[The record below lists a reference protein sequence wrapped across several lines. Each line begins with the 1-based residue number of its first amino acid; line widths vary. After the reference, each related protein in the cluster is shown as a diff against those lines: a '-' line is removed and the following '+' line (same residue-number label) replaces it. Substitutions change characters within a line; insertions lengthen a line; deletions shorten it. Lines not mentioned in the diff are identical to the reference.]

1 MHGRRAIF
9 RPLLLPPLAAA
20 AARARSGRA
29 WGPRARH
36 SRRGTTLW
44 CATAHRRS
52 TRRTRLC
59 ALWWRIPAL
68 RPWFVS
74 RSPRLMADASSG
86 LERQQLS
93 VAERIQ
99 IRRESKNEL
108 TALWLCGSVAL
119 WLCGCIPLL
128 LLLCGA
134 RDSGLTLATG
144 GEAIS
149 GPRTTSKPRRSSSY
163 LMVLTTRQ
171 MINHKASTDSV
182 VVSVVSVVPTMSL
195 LSLLSL
201 LSLSSVVVYYM

>member
-1 MHGRRAIF
+1 M
-9 RPLLLPPLAAA
+9 
-20 AARARSGRA
+20 
-29 WGPRARH
+29 
-36 SRRGTTLW
+36 
-44 CATAHRRS
+44 
-52 TRRTRLC
+52 
-59 ALWWRIPAL
+59 
-68 RPWFVS
+68 
-74 RSPRLMADASSG
+74 
-86 LERQQLS
+86 
-93 VAERIQ
+93 
-99 IRRESKNEL
+99 
-108 TALWLCGSVAL
+108 ALWLCGSVAL